1 MNPPPPAGTAPGPL
15 GPAQST
21 PTVRTTGAGTD
32 GAAEAEPAAPAA
44 PAAPINDSTMV
55 PAATR
60 TDRVDDAAWTERVW
74 SGTAASVEGRGIDMT
89 SGPQSAQ

>member
-32 GAAEAEPAAPAA
+32 GAAEAEPAA

>member
-1 MNPPPPAGTAPGPL
+1 
-15 GPAQST
+15 
-21 PTVRTTGAGTD
+21 
-32 GAAEAEPAAPAA
+32 
-44 PAAPINDSTMV
+44 MV